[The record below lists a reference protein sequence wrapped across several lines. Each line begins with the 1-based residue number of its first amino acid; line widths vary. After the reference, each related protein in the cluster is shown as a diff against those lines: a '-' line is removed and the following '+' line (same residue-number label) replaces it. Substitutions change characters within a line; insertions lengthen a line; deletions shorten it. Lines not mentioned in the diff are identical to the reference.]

1 MDRKTYR
8 EAFDQIPFSAH
19 FQERTADLLRQRARE
34 LEKENK
40 IVKFSKTKKLAVT
53 IAAAVALLV
62 VSVSAALVWL
72 TPSQVAEL
80 HGQDLLAEAFEGP
93 DAIEINETV
102 ETGDFAVTLMGLV
115 SGEDLDTM
123 NPDPGNARTYAVLS
137 VRRLDGEP
145 LENETFD
152 FTGYTMTPLVSGC
165 SPAAVNSWTL
175 NAGASGFA
183 QDGLYYYLL
192 DTESIEMFADRTVY
206 MAFYEG
212 GAPNNTI
219 FTVNDDGTIAFCEDF
234 TGVQALFTLPLDSAR
249 ADPAAAEAFVRDTG
263 MDGWSNERT
272 GVESGF
278 DMERRETEDG
288 EELII
293 RPKAGEGQDIRF
305 ETAESFAAYVDEEK
319 ARLREEL
326 EAGILSQETYEKS
339 VQDLEEALAG
349 VRDGSLAAAVLEGG
363 GLFTTTTPVEGT
375 RFQVDQGTVTAVI
388 GEAE

>member
-1 MDRKTYR
+1 MDHKTYR
-8 EAFDQIPFSAH
+8 EAFDQIPFSAD
-19 FQERTADLLRQRARE
+19 FQERTADLLRRRARE

-40 IVKFSKTKKLAVT
+40 IVNFSKTKKLAVT
-53 IAAAVALLV
+53 IAAAVALLI

-123 NPDPGNARTYAVLS
+123 NPDPGNAHTYAVLS

-192 DTESIEMFADRTVY
+192 DTESIEMFTDRTVY

-212 GAPNNTI
+212 GAPSSSI
-219 FTVNDDGTIAFCEDF
+219 FTVNEDGTIAFCEDF
-234 TGVQALFTLPLDSAR
+234 TGVQALFTLPLDSAK
-249 ADPAAAEAFVRDTG
+249 ADPAAADAFLEENP
-263 MDGWSNERT
+263 MGWTNERIPAEDGSYVT
-272 GVESGF
+272 E
-278 DMERRETEDG
+278 ERETEDG
-288 EELII
+288 TTVTI
-293 RPKAGEGQDIRF
+293 RPAGGEEPEEGHYTVTPEEI
-305 ETAESFAAYVDEEK
+305 AAGTPYT
-319 ARLREEL
+319 REEAEKRL
-326 EAGILSQETYEKS
+326 TEQNERNEKYYAKGAMSPEDYALWCQEYPEW
-339 VQDLEEALAG
+339 
-349 VRDGSLAAAVLEGG
+349 LEGIRN
-363 GLFTTTTPVEGT
+363 GT
-375 RFQVDQGTVTAVI
+375 IAMVRLENGMDYSYDVS
-388 GEAE
+388 GENVS